1 MWWNVGP
8 HLKRRMAVER
18 TTKRG
23 VSSYYMNLNG
33 IDELRQILMGKFGT
47 LTRAWRT
54 ALDTRDQ
61 GIIDCREFCEAMNKI
76 SFVGNLRSLW
86 NNMDLDQSGF
96 ISLSELDK
104 EGSEALEKFRVRCV
118 VQFGSMQAAWDNCL
132 DKNKSG
138 GMSLGEMKDA
148 AKDLGYQSTR
158 EVAYLFS
165 LLQATPGS
173 FAIQAHD
180 ILFLQKWE
188 DRKQK
193 AVSRSWRIKSKWVNH
208 DPYFHAD
215 TEIAEHETGLV
226 QKRKSITATG
236 FDPRTMVCKSVSM
249 ARSPPGATPS
259 PVPFSKGA
267 ASSRSPSPGRQQQRG
282 SVNWVGAGEL
292 WPAAAGKDSPI
303 QKAQKSFV
311 AKVVVKADDENG
323 LDLELMRMASG
334 SATPQLASSAP
345 KDDAA
350 QKEKEKMKWRRS
362 TVKDVVPAGLLLSAT
377 VKPFGRTHEAETEGP
392 KMKSRLTARFMQDA
406 GLEPPRLNQPP
417 QNYVD
422 DDSTGDSVF
431 TDVVLMDQCKAWEAF
446 REFLVDKYGSLPRAF
461 DIIDSSGDGLLSRNE
476 FLEIVTRK
484 HRYCR
489 ASEAVRLFDSA
500 LLLDETASVLNG
512 NISWTS
518 FGITLEEWKSYL
530 KTKQLQKQAHFVQ
543 RQNIFRGLR
552 GEMAKEEHN
561 KRIQCPGKKPMAAF
575 WTPLI
580 SGWGFPPSYEPPPEV
595 GNFHKLV

>member
-18 TTKRG
+18 STKRG
-23 VSSYYMNLNG
+23 TNSYYLNLNG
-33 IDELRQILMGKFGT
+33 IDELRQILIGKFGT

-61 GIIDCREFCEAMNKI
+61 GIIDCREFCDAMSKI

-104 EGSEALEKFRVRCV
+104 EGSEALEKFRARCV
-118 VQFGSMQAAWDNCL
+118 LKFGSMQAAWDNCL
-132 DKNKSG
+132 DINKSG
-138 GMSLGEMKDA
+138 GMSLGEMKAA

-193 AVSRSWRIKSKWVNH
+193 AISRSWRIKSKWVNH
-208 DPYFHAD
+208 DPYFHLD

-226 QKRKSITATG
+226 QKRKSITEVV
-236 FDPRTMVCKSVSM
+236 FKSNSM
-249 ARSPPGATPS
+249 ARTPRGATPS
-259 PVPFSKGA
+259 PVPFARGA
-267 ASSRSPSPGRQQQRG
+267 AGSRSPSPSRQQQRG
-282 SVNWVGAGEL
+282 SVNWIGAVE
-292 WPAAAGKDSPI
+292 PAADGKTSPI
-303 QKAQKSFV
+303 QKARKSFV
-311 AKVVVKADDENG
+311 AKVVVKDDAEDG
-323 LDLELMRMASG
+323 QDLELMRMASG
-334 SATPQLASSAP
+334 TPQRASSAS
-345 KDDAA
+345 KDSAA
-350 QKEKEKMKWRRS
+350 RTDKEKRRRS
-362 TVKDVVPAGLLLSAT
+362 SVKPEVHTTLLLSAN

-392 KMKSRLTARFMQDA
+392 KVKPRLTARFMQDA

-422 DDSTGDSVF
+422 DESVNSSVF
-431 TDVVLMDQCKAWEAF
+431 TDVVLMDQSKAWEAF
-446 REFLVDKYGSLPRAF
+446 RAFLVDKYGSLPRAF
-461 DIIDSSGDGLLSRNE
+461 DIIDSSGDGLLIRNE

-489 ASEAVRLFDSA
+489 ASEALRLFDSA
-500 LLLDETASVLNG
+500 IELDEQSAVLNG

-518 FGITLEEWKSYL
+518 FGITLDEWKSYL
-530 KTKQLQKQAHFVQ
+530 KSKQLQKQAHFVQ

-552 GEMAKEEHN
+552 GEMAKEDHN
-561 KRIQCPGKKPMAAF
+561 KRMQCPGTKPMAAF
-575 WTPLI
+575 WTPLMK
-580 SGWGFPPSYEPPPEV
+580 GWGFPPSYEPPPEV
-595 GNFHKLV
+595 GTFHKLM